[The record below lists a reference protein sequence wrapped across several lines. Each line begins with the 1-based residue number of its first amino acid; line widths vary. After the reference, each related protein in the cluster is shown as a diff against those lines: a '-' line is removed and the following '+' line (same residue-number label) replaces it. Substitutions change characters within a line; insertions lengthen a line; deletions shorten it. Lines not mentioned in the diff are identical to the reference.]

1 MINFVIFVYCTP
13 VKCMMSIDFAG
24 HSDYLGGERDFLFDM
39 SGFLYENS
47 FDTSLPLINLRGP

>member
-1 MINFVIFVYCTP
+1 
-13 VKCMMSIDFAG
+13 MSIDFAG